1 MMTGLPTV
9 ADFTSAVAPGC
20 HAVLA
25 AGPGVPQPVLPG
37 DFERLLTESAAPAE
51 STGAT
56 ADSVPDPDMWAALA
70 RAFEVEP
77 PVGVVP
83 SLQDGAMVAPWL
95 MQVLEMHAGG
105 VTAPDDAASGT
116 SDVAVAMQM
125 QSSAVPVLAQARAAG
140 QPVTPADLPERGTI
154 ELAVVP
160 HADTQEP
167 TGPAGLSVVTPL
179 DGMARVGA
187 PPAGLAAEAATASLV
202 PTESQQKLIDVLGDR
217 LSMQAAQGMRQAVIR
232 LDPHLNGSVRIDV
245 RQNANGIAVHLSAT
259 HADVVYQLQA
269 IGESLRQD
277 LGARHGGD
285 VTVQVSASRQGHADA
300 GASGGRERHTRD
312 DAPDQGPGRGLT
324 AAGGDASFEL
334 VSDEPRYM
342 KRRTT

>member
-1 MMTGLPTV
+1 
-9 ADFTSAVAPGC
+9 
-20 HAVLA
+20 
-25 AGPGVPQPVLPG
+25 
-37 DFERLLTESAAPAE
+37 
-51 STGAT
+51 
-56 ADSVPDPDMWAALA
+56 MWAALA
-70 RAFEVEP
+70 RALEVEP
-77 PVGVVP
+77 SVGVMA
-83 SLQDGAMVAPWL
+83 SLQDGAMAAPWL
-95 MQVLEMHAGG
+95 MQVLEMRAGG
-105 VTAPDDAASGT
+105 VAAPDDAASGT
-116 SDVAVAMQM
+116 SDVVVAMQT

-160 HADTQEP
+160 HADTQEAI
-167 TGPAGLSVVTPL
+167 GPVGLSVVTP

-187 PPAGLAAEAATASLV
+187 TPAGLAAEAATASLV
-202 PTESQQKLIDVLGDR
+202 PTESQQKLIDALGDR

-300 GASGGRERHTRD
+300 GASGGRERHTRG
-312 DAPDQGPGRGLT
+312 DAPDQSPGRGLT

-334 VSDEPRYM
+334 VSGEQRYM